1 MAVSAGEDVVGDLL
15 FVGGILF
22 AVWGAATIVRSR
34 QELAGALAVRT
45 VELEH
50 EEREENAKL
59 AVTEERAR
67 IARELHDVV
76 AHNLSIMVLQ
86 AGAERR
92 AIGDERPQTTEAL
105 ATIEDTG
112 RTAMA
117 EMRRLLGMLRRSDDE
132 LALAPQPSLRYLDDL
147 VGQVRDAGLPV
158 DLRIEGEPRAV
169 APGVD
174 LSAYRII
181 QEALTNALAGPASA
195 RVTVRYGDNELDIEI
210 ADDGTGATTPAPAGG
225 HGLVGMRERV
235 ALFGGDLAAG
245 RRLSGG
251 YVVRAKLRS
260 ERHDVI
266 RVLLAD
272 DQALVRGGLRK
283 LVDHEDDMTVV
294 AEAADGRTRSTP
306 RGQPA
311 RRRRDGHPHAA
322 ARRHRGH
329 PPHRRRARRRRPRA
343 HADDLRARQ
352 LRLPGAARGRQRLH
366 AQGRAAGGAGQ
377 RDPRRR
383 GRRGAALAEVTRSVI
398 GAFARRPQAADPTG
412 SPRLDELTDRER
424 EVLLLLTRGR
434 SNAEI
439 AADLV
444 VSDATV
450 KTHVAH
456 VLMKLGVRDRVQAV
470 IFAYEAGLVSPGDAG
485 S

>member
-1 MAVSAGEDVVGDLL
+1 MSRRQLIDYGIPVALAVVALVELMTSSDIDAPWPMQIVFALGTTVPLVWRRRAPLAVMAVVFASVAVSDMAYDIADNASSPFAGLLIATYASGAYTNRRDRWIAAAIIGVAVLAMAIANGEDVVGDIL
-15 FVGGILF
+15 FIGGILY

-34 QELAGALAVRT
+34 QELAGALAART

-50 EEREENAKL
+50 EREENARL
-59 AVTEERAR
+59 AVAEERAR

-105 ATIEDTG
+105 SAIEDTG

-147 VGQVRDAGLPV
+147 VSQVRDAGLPV
-158 DLRIEGEPRAV
+158 DLHIEGEPRAV

-181 QEALTNALAGPASA
+181 QEALTNALKHAGPARA

-210 ADDGTGATTPAPAGG
+210 TDDGSGAATPAPAGG

-251 YVVRAKLRS
+251 YVVRAKLP
-260 ERHDVI
+260 
-266 RVLLAD
+266 L
-272 DQALVRGGLRK
+272 
-283 LVDHEDDMTVV
+283 
-294 AEAADGRTRSTP
+294 
-306 RGQPA
+306 
-311 RRRRDGHPHAA
+311 
-322 ARRHRGH
+322 
-329 PPHRRRARRRRPRA
+329 
-343 HADDLRARQ
+343 
-352 LRLPGAARGRQRLH
+352 
-366 AQGRAAGGAGQ
+366 AGG
-377 RDPRRR
+377 
-383 GRRGAALAEVTRSVI
+383 T
-398 GAFARRPQAADPTG
+398 T
-412 SPRLDELTDRER
+412 
-424 EVLLLLTRGR
+424 
-434 SNAEI
+434 
-439 AADLV
+439 
-444 VSDATV
+444 
-450 KTHVAH
+450 
-456 VLMKLGVRDRVQAV
+456 
-470 IFAYEAGLVSPGDAG
+470 
-485 S
+485 

>member
-1 MAVSAGEDVVGDLL
+1 MSRRRLLDIGLPLVLAVAGLIELMTSSDIDAPWPMQILFALGTTVPLLWRRRAPLVVLIVVFGSIAVADMTYDIANNASSPFAGLLVATYASGAYTSRRDGRIAAALIGAAVLAMAVSNGEDVIGDAV
-15 FVGGILF
+15 FIGGIMY

-34 QELAGALAVRT
+34 QELAGALAART

-50 EEREENAKL
+50 EREENAKL
-59 AVTEERAR
+59 AVAEERAR

-147 VGQVRDAGLPV
+147 VSQVRDAGLPV
-158 DLRIEGEPRAV
+158 DLRVEGEPRAV

-181 QEALTNALAGPASA
+181 QEALTNALKHAGPARA

-210 ADDGTGATTPAPAGG
+210 ADDGSGAAEPVPAGG

-251 YVVRAKLRS
+251 YVVRAKLP
-260 ERHDVI
+260 
-266 RVLLAD
+266 L
-272 DQALVRGGLRK
+272 
-283 LVDHEDDMTVV
+283 
-294 AEAADGRTRSTP
+294 
-306 RGQPA
+306 
-311 RRRRDGHPHAA
+311 
-322 ARRHRGH
+322 
-329 PPHRRRARRRRPRA
+329 
-343 HADDLRARQ
+343 
-352 LRLPGAARGRQRLH
+352 
-366 AQGRAAGGAGQ
+366 AGGA
-377 RDPRRR
+377 
-383 GRRGAALAEVTRSVI
+383 S
-398 GAFARRPQAADPTG
+398 
-412 SPRLDELTDRER
+412 
-424 EVLLLLTRGR
+424 
-434 SNAEI
+434 
-439 AADLV
+439 
-444 VSDATV
+444 
-450 KTHVAH
+450 
-456 VLMKLGVRDRVQAV
+456 
-470 IFAYEAGLVSPGDAG
+470 
-485 S
+485 